1 MSHYQFYVLQKG
13 VQTAI
18 HVLGLLILIGYT
30 GMLSLGSAAL
40 LATGAYTYGI
50 LSVKLGLSPWLCAV
64 AAVVFTT
71 VVGTALAFPS
81 FRLAGPFLVV
91 TTVGFGEIVRILILN
106 LEPVTGGAYGLAGFQ
121 NLLPT
126 NMWVYHLMLV
136 VLLLVAIGTE
146 RLGKSRIGLALKAIR
161 QDEIAAEVMG
171 VNVKRAKVV
180 AFALSAMLA
189 GVSGVFLANL
199 TGYMSPDSFTGAE
212 STTFLLMVV
221 ISGMN
226 SAVAAIVSSIILTWL
241 PEVLRFLASSRL
253 LVYALILLVYLR
265 INWVPSTKAAVT
277 DLIRKLGFG
286 KAGASGESQVG
297 RG

>member
-1 MSHYQFYVLQKG
+1 MATPVCFPWG
-13 VQTAI
+13 GT
-18 HVLGLLILIGYT
+18 
-30 GMLSLGSAAL
+30 

-189 GVSGVFLANL
+189 GYPAFSG
-199 TGYMSPDSFTGAE
+199 
-212 STTFLLMVV
+212 
-221 ISGMN
+221 
-226 SAVAAIVSSIILTWL
+226 
-241 PEVLRFLASSRL
+241 
-253 LVYALILLVYLR
+253 
-265 INWVPSTKAAVT
+265 
-277 DLIRKLGFG
+277 
-286 KAGASGESQVG
+286 
-297 RG
+297 